1 MLLPLPASRRQFAL
15 HDQKYR
21 RLVGCAMLKRSKSMY
36 AYYLVWPAL
45 LIYTVFF
52 VAPAIIGFYYSFTD
66 WRLDRDTITF
76 IGWDNFIRIFSDE
89 TLLLA
94 MKNTLIFAIA
104 TVIGKNVLAI
114 ALAVALNMR
123 LKTRNFLRA
132 IFYSPSILSVLVIS
146 IVFTPM
152 LRTEGMINRMFE
164 TIGLGSFSQA
174 WLTDHSIVIWTVAA
188 VSIWQH
194 TGFQMAI
201 YLAGLQSI
209 SKEYYEAATIDGA
222 GSWKSFIHITLP
234 LLLPAIN
241 INLMLT
247 LIGGLKVFSEVFVLT
262 GGGPGNASQVV
273 GTIILRAFGEGSW
286 GLGTAINTLL
296 FIIVTIISIPLL
308 IFMRRKE
315 VAE

>member
-1 MLLPLPASRRQFAL
+1 M
-15 HDQKYR
+15 K
-21 RLVGCAMLKRSKSMY
+21 GTKSLY
-36 AYYLVWPAL
+36 GYYLVWPAL
-45 LIYTVFF
+45 LIYCIFF
-52 VAPAIIGFYYSFTD
+52 VVPAIIGLYYSFTD
-66 WRLDRDTITF
+66 WRLDRDSLKF
-76 IGWDNFIRIFSDE
+76 IGFQNFERIFSDP
-89 TLLLA
+89 TLKLA
-94 MKNTLIFAIA
+94 IKNTFIFAIV
-104 TVIGKNVLAI
+104 TVLGKNILGI
-114 ALAVALNMR
+114 LLAVALNLK
-123 LKTRNFLRA
+123 LKTQNLLRA

-152 LRTEGMINRMFE
+152 LRMDGTINRLFE
-164 TIGLGSFSQA
+164 AVGLGFLAQG
-174 WLTDHSIVIWTVAA
+174 WLTDPSVVIWTVAA
-188 VSIWQH
+188 ISIWQH

-209 SKEYYEAATIDGA
+209 SKDYYEAAKIDGA
-222 GSWKSFIHITLP
+222 GPLSSFFKITLP

-273 GTIILRAFGEGSW
+273 GTIILRSFGEGSW
-286 GLGTAINTLL
+286 GLGTALNTLL
-296 FIIVTIISIPLL
+296 FVGVTIIAIPLL

>member
-1 MLLPLPASRRQFAL
+1 M
-15 HDQKYR
+15 KI
-21 RLVGCAMLKRSKSMY
+21 SKKLYS
-36 AYYLVWPAL
+36 YYLIWPAL
-45 LIYTVFF
+45 LIYSIFF
-52 VAPAIIGFYYSFTD
+52 VLPALTGLFYSFTD
-66 WRLDRDTITF
+66 WRLDRESIKF
-76 IGWDNFIRIFSDE
+76 IGFDNFERIFTDR

-94 MKNTLIFAIA
+94 IKNTAIFAVV
-104 TVIGKNVLAI
+104 TVLGKNLLGI
-114 ALAVALNMR
+114 ALAVGLNMK
-123 LKTRNFLRA
+123 LKSKNVLRA

-152 LRTEGMINRMFE
+152 LRSDGTINRIFDAV
-164 TIGLGSFSQA
+164 GLHSLNQA
-174 WLTDHSIVIWTVAA
+174 WLTNPSIVILTVAA

-222 GSWKSFIHITLP
+222 GSWRSFRSITIP

-273 GTIILRAFGEGSW
+273 GTIILRSFGEGSW
-286 GLGTAINTLL
+286 GLGTAVNTLL
-296 FIIVTIISIPLL
+296 FAAVTIIAIPLL

-315 VAE
+315 VSE

>member
-1 MLLPLPASRRQFAL
+1 M
-15 HDQKYR
+15 K
-21 RLVGCAMLKRSKSMY
+21 GTKSLY
-36 AYYLVWPAL
+36 SYYLTWPAL
-45 LIYTVFF
+45 LIYSLFF
-52 VAPAIIGFYYSFTD
+52 VLPAFVGLYYSFTD
-66 WRLDRDTITF
+66 WRLDRDTISW
-76 IGWDNFIRIFSDE
+76 IGFENFERIFTDSV
-89 TLLLA
+89 LLLA
-94 MKNTLIFAIA
+94 LKNTFIFAVV
-104 TVIGKNVLAI
+104 TVLGKNIIGIV
-114 ALAVALNMR
+114 LAVALNMK
-123 LKTRNFLRA
+123 LKTQNLLRA

-152 LRTEGMINRMFE
+152 LRMDGTVNRMLE
-164 TIGLGSFSQA
+164 AIGLGSLAQA
-174 WLTDHSIVIWTVAA
+174 WLTDPMIVIWTVAF

-194 TGFQMAI
+194 AGFQMAI

-209 SKEYYEAATIDGA
+209 SREYYEAAKIDGA
-222 GSWKSFIHITLP
+222 GAWSSFFKITLP

-273 GTIILRAFGEGSW
+273 GTIILRSFGEGSW
-286 GLGTAINTLL
+286 GLGTAMNTLL
-296 FIIVTIISIPLL
+296 FVIVTIIAIPLL

>member
-1 MLLPLPASRRQFAL
+1 M
-15 HDQKYR
+15 KI
-21 RLVGCAMLKRSKSMY
+21 SKKLYS
-36 AYYLVWPAL
+36 YYLIWPAL
-45 LIYTVFF
+45 LIYSIFF
-52 VAPAIIGFYYSFTD
+52 VLPALTGLFYSFTD
-66 WRLDRDTITF
+66 WRLDRENIAF
-76 IGWDNFIRIFSDE
+76 IGWDNFERIFTDK

-94 MKNTLIFAIA
+94 IKNTVIFAVV
-104 TVIGKNVLAI
+104 TVLGKNLLGI
-114 ALAVALNMR
+114 ALAVGLNMK
-123 LKTRNFLRA
+123 LKSQNILRA

-152 LRTEGMINRMFE
+152 LRSDGTINRIFDAV
-164 TIGLGSFSQA
+164 GLHSLSQA
-174 WLTDHSIVIWTVAA
+174 WLTNPSIVIWTVAA

-222 GSWKSFIHITLP
+222 GSWRSFRSITIP

-273 GTIILRAFGEGSW
+273 GTIILRSFGEGSW

-296 FIIVTIISIPLL
+296 FAAVTVIAIPLL

-315 VAE
+315 VSE

>member
-1 MLLPLPASRRQFAL
+1 MN
-15 HDQKYR
+15 
-21 RLVGCAMLKRSKSMY
+21 VSKKLY
-36 AYYLVWPAL
+36 AYYLIWPAL
-45 LIYTVFF
+45 LIYSIFF
-52 VAPAIIGFYYSFTD
+52 VLPALAGLYYSFTD
-66 WRLDRDTITF
+66 WRLDREAIKF
-76 IGWDNFIRIFSDE
+76 IGWDNFERIFTDR

-94 MKNTLIFAIA
+94 IKNTAIFAVV
-104 TVIGKNVLAI
+104 TVIGKNLLGI
-114 ALAVALNMR
+114 ALAVGLNMR
-123 LKTRNFLRA
+123 LKTRNLLRA
-132 IFYSPSILSVLVIS
+132 VFYSPSILSVLVIS

-152 LRTEGMINRMFE
+152 LRSDGTINRIFE
-164 TIGLGSFSQA
+164 AVGLSSLSQA
-174 WLTDHSIVIWTVAA
+174 WLTNPAIVIWTVAA

-222 GSWKSFIHITLP
+222 GSWRSFRSITLP

-273 GTIILRAFGEGSW
+273 GTIILRSFGEGSW
-286 GLGTAINTLL
+286 GLGTAVNTLL
-296 FIIVTIISIPLL
+296 FAAVTIIAIPLL

-315 VAE
+315 VSE

>member
-1 MLLPLPASRRQFAL
+1 M
-15 HDQKYR
+15 KI
-21 RLVGCAMLKRSKSMY
+21 SKKLYS
-36 AYYLVWPAL
+36 YYLIWPAL
-45 LIYTVFF
+45 LIYSIFF
-52 VAPAIIGFYYSFTD
+52 VLPALTGLFYSFTD
-66 WRLDRDTITF
+66 WRLDREAIKF
-76 IGWDNFIRIFSDE
+76 IGWDNFERIFTDR

-94 MKNTLIFAIA
+94 IKNTAIFAVV
-104 TVIGKNVLAI
+104 TVIGKNLLGI
-114 ALAVALNMR
+114 ALAVGLNMR
-123 LKTRNFLRA
+123 LKTRNLLRA

-152 LRTEGMINRMFE
+152 LRSDGTINRIFE
-164 TIGLGSFSQA
+164 AVGLSSLSQA
-174 WLTDHSIVIWTVAA
+174 WLTNPAIVIWTVAF

-222 GSWKSFIHITLP
+222 GSWRSFRSITIP

-273 GTIILRAFGEGSW
+273 GTIILRSFGEGSW
-286 GLGTAINTLL
+286 GLGTAVNTLL
-296 FIIVTIISIPLL
+296 FAAVTIIAIPLL

-315 VAE
+315 VSE

>member
-1 MLLPLPASRRQFAL
+1 MEREKMKLSKNMYSYYLILPALF
-15 HDQKYR
+15 
-21 RLVGCAMLKRSKSMY
+21 
-36 AYYLVWPAL
+36 
-45 LIYTVFF
+45 IYCIFF
-52 VAPAIIGFYYSFTD
+52 VFPAIVGLFYSFTD
-66 WRLDRDTITF
+66 WRLDREALRF
-76 IGWDNFIRIFSDE
+76 IGWDNFKTIFTDK
-89 TLLLA
+89 TLILA
-94 MKNTLIFAIA
+94 IKNTFIFAIV
-104 TVIGKNVLAI
+104 TVIGKNVLGI
-114 ALAVALNMR
+114 LLAVGLNMR
-123 LKTRNFLRA
+123 LRSRNLLRA

-152 LRTEGMINRMFE
+152 LRTEGTVNRLFE
-164 TIGLGSFSQA
+164 AIGLGSLSQA
-174 WLTDHSIVIWTVAA
+174 WLTNPSIVIWTVAA

-222 GSWKSFIHITLP
+222 GAWKSFSKITLP

-273 GTIILRAFGEGSW
+273 GTIILRAFGEGNW

-296 FIIVTIISIPLL
+296 FVIVTIISIPLL

-315 VAE
+315 VTE

>member
-1 MLLPLPASRRQFAL
+1 M
-15 HDQKYR
+15 
-21 RLVGCAMLKRSKSMY
+21 MTRSKSMY
-36 AYYLVWPAL
+36 GYYLLWPAL

-52 VAPAIIGFYYSFTD
+52 VLPAIIGLYYSFTD
-66 WRLDRDTITF
+66 WRLDRIGITF
-76 IGWDNFIRIFSDE
+76 IGLDNFNKIFTDD
-89 TLLLA
+89 TLILA
-94 MKNTLIFAIA
+94 LKNTFIFAIA
-104 TVIGKNVLAI
+104 TVVGKNVIGLVLAI
-114 ALAVALNMR
+114 ALNMR
-123 LKTRNFLRA
+123 LKSRNFLRA

-152 LRTEGMINRMFE
+152 LRTEGMVNKFFDA
-164 TIGLGSFSQA
+164 IGLHFLSQA
-174 WLTDHSIVIWTVAA
+174 WLTDPHLVIWTVAL

-194 TGFQMAI
+194 AGFQMAI

-222 GSWKSFIHITLP
+222 GAWRSFTNITVP

-262 GGGPGNASQVV
+262 SGGPGNSSQVI
-273 GTIILRAFGEGSW
+273 GTIILRAFGEGNW

-296 FIIVTIISIPLL
+296 FLIVSLIAIPLL
-308 IFMRRKE
+308 VFMRRKE
-315 VAE
+315 VTE

>member
-1 MLLPLPASRRQFAL
+1 M
-15 HDQKYR
+15 KTT
-21 RLVGCAMLKRSKSMY
+21 KSLY
-36 AYYLVWPAL
+36 SYTLVWPAL
-45 LIYTVFF
+45 AIYTVFF
-52 VAPAIIGFYYSFTD
+52 VVPALIGFYYSFTD
-66 WRLDRDTITF
+66 WRLDRLEISF
-76 IGWDNFIRIFSDE
+76 VGWDNFKRIFTDD
-89 TLLLA
+89 TLILA
-94 MKNTLIFAIA
+94 MKNTFIFAIA
-104 TVIGKNVLAI
+104 TVIGKNVLGI
-114 ALAVALNMR
+114 ALAVALNMK
-123 LKTRNFLRA
+123 LKSRNFLRA

-146 IVFTPM
+146 IIFTPL
-152 LRTEGMINRMFE
+152 LRTEGAVNGILSA
-164 TIGLGSFSQA
+164 IGLSSLNQA
-174 WLTDHSIVIWTVAA
+174 WLTDPSIVIWTIAG

-209 SKEYYEAATIDGA
+209 SKDYYEAATIDGA
-222 GSWKSFIHITLP
+222 GSWKSFRYITLP

-273 GTIILRAFGEGSW
+273 GTIILRTFGEGAW

-296 FIIVTIISIPLL
+296 FVAVTLISIPLL
-308 IFMRRKE
+308 LFMRRKE